1 MQMRGNSVYEFVISS
16 SVRVDILQLLA
27 ATVQQTDYL
36 IDHLDASTSTVYT
49 ALADL
54 ERQGVVFDGEAGWRL
69 TGQGRLVVDQIER
82 RKSTVQTITYDQ
94 EYWVNHRTDHLPREF
109 RRRLPELG
117 HYEVVRSEPP
127 NVRAHA
133 SAVVDLLEQADSCC
147 TAVPIHAPEYRDA
160 FPDDPDSRLLF
171 PPSVVDQ
178 LQADVEAGTRE
189 RIREIDAAQYK
200 VTDIQFGLTVADSY
214 MMMALRPMTQSPV
227 ESVLISE
234 AESAI
239 RWASDLYESLWQ
251 DAEPLD
257 SYLSRV

>member
-1 MQMRGNSVYEFVISS
+1 MPGNSVYDFVISS
-16 SVRVDILQLLA
+16 SVRVDILQRLA
-27 ATVQQTDYL
+27 ATTQPTDQL

-54 ERQGVVFDGEAGWRL
+54 ERRGVVFDGDAGWTL
-69 TGQGRLVVDQIER
+69 TGQGRLVVDLIER
-82 RKSTVQTITYDQ
+82 KKSTVQTINYDQ
-94 EYWVNHRTDHLPREF
+94 EYWETHRTDHLPREF

-117 HYEVVRSEPP
+117 QYEVVRSEPP
-127 NVRAHA
+127 TVRAHA
-133 SAVVDLLEQADSCC
+133 SAVVDLLEQADSCR
-147 TAVPIHAPEYRDA
+147 TAVPIHAPEYSDA
-160 FPDDPDSRLLF
+160 FPDDPDSRLIL

-178 LQADVEAGTRE
+178 LQADVEAGTRD
-189 RIREIDAAQYK
+189 RIREIDTAQYR
-200 VTDIQFGLTVADSY
+200 VTDIQFGFTVADSY

-251 DAEPLD
+251 DAERLD
-257 SYLSRV
+257 SYLSRG